1 MAIKSILVAFNGAP
15 ASRSALALAVSLAA
29 EREAQVTGVL
39 AHGVAR
45 ARSSMAP
52 WLTSELD
59 TMLGQKEA
67 EIRAE
72 IARAF
77 WEAAGGE
84 RPGVSFVDVTGD
96 PTGAVV
102 DFARTYD
109 IVVMGRFE
117 QEAGAEHFAPSPD
130 VVALQSGR
138 PVLIT
143 PPDCADFSSA
153 SRAVLA
159 WDGKRASARALAD
172 AVHVLPAGAHVT
184 VVSVG
189 DEEDEEDYRRAHRDP
204 VAQLRRHGFD
214 AEFLMIP
221 ARRRAIGEALLSTC
235 AEIGAGLLIM
245 GAYEH
250 SKFSEDLIG
259 GVTARVLRDSPIP
272 VLMAH

>member
-1 MAIKSILVAFNGAP
+1 MAIKSILAAFNGTP
-15 ASRSALALAVSLAA
+15 SSRSALALAVALAA
-29 EREAQVTGVL
+29 EREAHVTGVL

-59 TMLGQKEA
+59 HMLGQQEA
-67 EIRAE
+67 A
-72 IARAF
+72 ARADIAGQF
-77 WEAAGGE
+77 WAAAGGE
-84 RPGVSFVDVTGD
+84 RAGFAFLDVTGD
-96 PTGAVV
+96 PTSVV
-102 DFARTYD
+102 SDVARTYD

-138 PVLIT
+138 PVLIV
-143 PPDCADFSSA
+143 PPGHHDLAGA

-189 DEEDEEDYRRAHRDP
+189 DEEDEADYRREHRDP
-204 VAQLRRHGFD
+204 VIQLRRHGFE

-221 ARRRAIGEALLSTC
+221 PRRRAIGEALLSTC
-235 AEIGAGLLIM
+235 AEVGASLLVM

-259 GVTARVLRDSPIP
+259 GVTARVLREAPLP